1 MKLIKDR
8 ATTRTAKVDREIHQA
23 SRFSFPWLSSSPKLG
38 VPGGTPRP
46 RKSRLV
52 SAPIAAA
59 ISKGT
64 SVTTGV
70 RLFGR
75 IWRHMIMRL
84 LCPSARAART

>member
-1 MKLIKDR
+1 M
-8 ATTRTAKVDREIHQA
+8 TTSTPKVESEIHHA
-23 SRFSFPWLSSSPKLG
+23 SRLFLPWLSSSPRLG

-59 ISKGT
+59 ISNGI

-75 IWRHMIMRL
+75 MWRHMILRL
-84 LCPSARAART
+84 LWPSARAART